1 MEITPISTNLA
12 PSKSAITSQA
22 ILSGGLV
29 FTAGVMPLDVE
40 SQSLPSGGVG
50 PETHLAMRNLS
61 AILAAAGSSLDG
73 LVQVTIYLRNWADFA
88 EMNAVYV
95 SYLNP
100 PYPARACI
108 SGQKRATSGTT
119 PRWRLSRLHS
129 PKLKEGETSRP
140 HYPRRLSRAVH
151 PPYGGRLLM
160 STI

>member
-1 MEITPISTNLA
+1 MPFGPPGGSDLEITPISTNLA

-29 FTAGVMPLDVE
+29 FTAGVMPLDAE

-108 SGQKRATSGTT
+108 EASHIGDAAALEIVAIALAKVEGRRNEPPS
-119 PRWRLSRLHS
+119 LSEASLASS
-129 PKLKEGETSRP
+129 PSAV
-140 HYPRRLSRAVH
+140 RR
-151 PPYGGRLLM
+151 
-160 STI
+160 